1 MTENNK
7 TEGSRRS
14 FSHVLVDIR
23 NGALILASLAIA
35 FHFTIQPGLK
45 ATAQEASPIKVSDV
59 KAAMEQRADV
69 KNTEATAES
78 IPGIPTSDISAAL
91 AARAEA
97 VKSGKPVVQKADVLA
112 QSSAQSAASQAS
124 VQPVTPPQATN
135 AQAQGKQ
142 ALRLGVRTDG
152 TAMSEAE
159 KVEQIQ
165 RLLSALP
172 ESFTINWP
180 AENKK
185 IDLYVFSDPTC
196 GYCRKLHQ
204 SIPQLNQA
212 GISVHYFMYPRDMPL
227 STANSLSPTAQNLNN
242 IWCSVD
248 QRAAFDEAFMGYKV
262 RAADCA
268 ALPAE
273 LKRPASPLMDHYFL
287 GTLFDVRGTPTVVT
301 STGLK
306 FEGFSDAASLIQK
319 VLPQQ

>member
-7 TEGSRRS
+7 TEVSRRG

-35 FHFTIQPGLK
+35 FHFTIQPGFQ
-45 ATAQEASPIKVSDV
+45 TSSTEPSPIKVSDV
-59 KAAMEQRADV
+59 KTAMAQQAAV
-69 KNTEATAES
+69 KSAAEPAES
-78 IPGIPTSDISAAL
+78 ITGIPTSEIIAAL
-91 AARAEA
+91 AARTEA
-97 VKSGKPVVQKADVLA
+97 VKSGKPVVQKADVIA
-112 QSSAQSAASQAS
+112 ETSSQSAIPKTS
-124 VQPVTPPQATN
+124 VQPVTTPQSVAPT
-135 AQAQGKQ
+135 QGKQ

-152 TAMSEAE
+152 TEMSEAE

-165 RLLSALP
+165 HLISALP

-180 AENKK
+180 AENEK

-196 GYCRKLHQ
+196 SYCRKLHQ

-227 STANSLSPTAQNLNN
+227 STATSLSPTAQNLNN

-268 ALPAE
+268 SLPAE
-273 LKRPASPLMDHYFL
+273 LNRPASPLMDHYFL

-306 FEGFSDAASLIQK
+306 FEGFSDAATLIQK